1 MKTLFTNALLIFGLS
16 ALVTACGGDPPPQP
30 AVVIPA
36 TTKVLDKTAQ
46 ASLET
51 IQPNTLTFAGAQTM
65 KAGDV
70 VVSAPSTTA
79 PDGFLRKVTGVRS
92 ENGKTILETAP
103 ATLRDAIQKGSL
115 KETRALL
122 ASDIESTNLTKGVT
136 YSVKRDGLQPRL
148 SDPTFSFNKVLFDQ
162 DGKDTTTD
170 DQVVLSG
177 LLDLSTTVRFDWD
190 IDFFPPDFDFL
201 AEAKFIETSNL
212 KLKGK
217 VSYDFVK
224 KIRVG
229 EVRFKAITFS
239 IGPVPVVIRPIVQLD
254 IGVRGSAGGAVD
266 VSVTQQL
273 IVTAGAK
280 FNEEWTNLSDVSNTF
295 TVDSSDIS
303 AAIKAE
309 AFSDVTLQL
318 LLYEAVGL
326 FIRPE
331 VFVAFDAQLPRK
343 PFWKLDAGIGIDVGV
358 AIDKWGIEKEYST
371 RVFEKRFPI
380 AQSANSS
387 PTLLFTNLPSTVDLN
402 RSINLIASAKDLEDG
417 FDVTTKWTSS
427 LASDGTFDTGQNIN
441 KVFNSAGA
449 RTITAT
455 ATDSDG
461 ASTSKSFVLNV
472 VNSAPV
478 LNVSEPSDASI
489 IYKDLSYSFQA
500 NATDNNEPGEQLA
513 CSGIHWI
520 SSLAGDNFSQNGCV
534 ITASF
539 SSTGTRTLTITGTDP
554 QGLNQAKTVVI
565 NVLPTPA
572 NRPPRLVSIVSPSAS
587 FKLGVDGFVTV
598 TANPAINDPEGGAVT
613 LEWFVAKQNLD
624 GTGTPT
630 EAFEANIKLS
640 PDALGKVNV
649 LTPLGLEVNG
659 CLNGFHIN
667 IRITLVASDPQGNPQ
682 PNSVVLPNIAC
693 VP

>member
-1 MKTLFTNALLIFGLS
+1 MKNLFRNALLVVGLS
-16 ALVTACGGDPPPQP
+16 AFITACGDGLPSPKPPE
-30 AVVIPA
+30 VVIPA

-46 ASLET
+46 AALET
-51 IQPNTLTFAGAQTM
+51 VQPNTLTFSGVQTM

-79 PDGFLRKVTGVRS
+79 PDGFLRKVTGVRN

-122 ASDIESTNLTKGVT
+122 ASDVESTNLTKGVT
-136 YSVKRDGLQPRL
+136 YSAKGSGLQPKL
-148 SDPTFSFNKVLFDQ
+148 SNPTFSFNKVLFDQ

-177 LLDLSTTVRFDWD
+177 LLDLNTTVRFDWD

-224 KIRVG
+224 KIRIG

-254 IGVRGSAGGAVD
+254 IGVRGSASGAVD

-273 IVTAGAK
+273 VVTAGAK
-280 FNEEWTNLSDVSNTF
+280 YNEEWTNLSDVSNTF

-309 AFSDVTLQL
+309 AFADVTLQL

-326 FIRPE
+326 FVRPE

-358 AIDKWGIEKEYST
+358 SIDKWGIEKEYST

-380 AQSANSS
+380 AQSQNSA
-387 PTLLFTNLPSTVDLN
+387 PTVDFNLFTTADLN
-402 RSINLIASAKDLEDG
+402 RPVFISADGNDSEDG
-417 FDVTTKWTSS
+417 LNLSYTWTSS
-427 LASDGTFDTGQNIN
+427 LASNGVLGTGKTIFIPFGTTGSRIISVIV
-441 KVFNSAGA
+441 K
-449 RTITAT
+449 
-455 ATDSDG
+455 DSDG
-461 ASTSKSFVLNV
+461 LTASQSKTINII
-472 VNSAPV
+472 NSAPSIG
-478 LNVSEPSDASI
+478 VSEPNNTSVIYKALNYTLQASTTDVNEPNNFLDCSRVTWTSSVASDAFPKTGCEI
-489 IYKDLSYSFQA
+489 
-500 NATDNNEPGEQLA
+500 NA
-513 CSGIHWI
+513 
-520 SSLAGDNFSQNGCV
+520 V
-534 ITASF
+534 F
-539 SSTGTRTLTITGTDP
+539 SSVGVRTVTILATDP
-554 QGLNQAKTVVI
+554 QGLSNTQTVDV

-572 NRPPRLVSIVSPSAS
+572 NQPPNPVTIDSPKATFDLPLAQGIVQLAGSALDPEL
-587 FKLGVDGFVTV
+587 KAVTFEWFAARQDV
-598 TANPAINDPEGGAVT
+598 NASGQAINDFSPRIKLTPDAKGAV
-613 LEWFVAKQNLD
+613 NLF
-624 GTGTPT
+624 TV
-630 EAFEANIKLS
+630 F
-640 PDALGKVNV
+640 
-649 LTPLGLEVNG
+649 GLVCGGYN
-659 CLNGFHIN
+659 IN
-667 IRITLVASDPQGNPQ
+667 IRITLVASDPEFNTQ
-682 PNSVVLPNIAC
+682 PSSVTLQHITCFN
-693 VP
+693 